1 MSNRNTRGAVVSYN
15 KYTCF
20 YILKNHFV
28 RFLKR
33 SRDPVTSNISKKWLI
48 VNSYHNTILSHL
60 YLTAELQWKLKDIPE
75 VKSPC
80 FFLHLFVSVFIFCVL
95 CSSFLPMS
103 MNRWKKKKELCRLK
117 NPPWTIMPTSLN
129 EKHVHIFNAKLYK
142 LHSHTIHY

>member
-1 MSNRNTRGAVVSYN
+1 MSNRNTRGAVESYN

-33 SRDPVTSNISKKWLI
+33 SRDPVTSYFKKWLI

-103 MNRWKKKKELCRLK
+103 MNRWKKKRTVSVKE
-117 NPPWTIMPTSLN
+117 PSLN
-129 EKHVHIFNAKLYK
+129 DHAHISEWKTR
-142 LHSHTIHY
+142 SHLQC

>member
-15 KYTCF
+15 VYTRF
-20 YILKNHFV
+20 HIFKNHFV
-28 RFLKR
+28 WFIKR
-33 SRDPVTSNISKKWLI
+33 SKARVTSYFRKNDWMLI
-48 VNSYHNTILSHL
+48 HFITSFLSHL

-103 MNRWKKKKELCRLK
+103 MNRWKKKRTVSVKE
-117 NPPWTIMPTSLN
+117 PSLN
-129 EKHVHIFNAKLYK
+129 DHAHITEWKTR
-142 LHSHTIHY
+142 SHLQC